1 MDGPPDGGGG
11 DLAAVV
17 RRQGRLQGCSASGDQ
32 LFLLGSPQEKQGV
45 ESLNETD
52 LSPCSK
58 AEDDLAG
65 KQEREGVGEAW
76 II

>member
-1 MDGPPDGGGG
+1 MYGPPDGGGG

-17 RRQGRLQGCSASGDQ
+17 RRQGRLQGCSAVSFRFSTNKTGIKN
-32 LFLLGSPQEKQGV
+32 LK
-45 ESLNETD
+45 ETD
-52 LSPCSK
+52 LGPCSK

-76 II
+76 VI